1 LSSSSSWIKGVVEEE
16 PTPPLLYRA
25 PETERAVLREDEEET
40 GEDTTTS
47 GSDVSSGEAPQPE
60 EGA

>member
-1 LSSSSSWIKGVVEEE
+1 MEEE